1 MLCLPCVLVARKYL
15 LLNIFQNHLV
25 GFFSSVP
32 DDTSS
37 ANCHLI
43 NLVIRCNRL
52 LFIYHRCHRHRHPPS
67 SSSSCTIIIIIVA
80 IKIQEPPTWV
90 EQASMS
96 EVPVVFLDIHCILW
110 KMDIIWLWQHL
121 SKRLHYDYSKIPQ
134 ISQMTGGVS
143 GGVCWC
149 RRISLCSLE
158 LSKRHHRSGLRPI
171 RLAFEAK

>member
-52 LFIYHRCHRHRHPPS
+52 LFIYHRCHRHRHPPW
-67 SSSSCTIIIIIVA
+67 SSCTIIIIVA

-96 EVPVVFLDIHCILW
+96 EVPVVFWIFIAYFEKWTLFDFDNICQNDFIMTTLKFLRLVRWLVEFPVECAGVAGYPSAAWSSAKDITGA
-110 KMDIIWLWQHL
+110 D
-121 SKRLHYDYSKIPQ
+121 YDQ
-134 ISQMTGGVS
+134 FV
-143 GGVCWC
+143 
-149 RRISLCSLE
+149 
-158 LSKRHHRSGLRPI
+158 
-171 RLAFEAK
+171 